1 MHIVSAAD
9 ENFAPHFATM
19 LHSAAKHNP
28 MAHFYLLD
36 CGLKLQTLCKFA
48 TFAADNA
55 IQLITIP
62 INTAR
67 FDGLPTT
74 KFFSPAIYARLL
86 IHELLPDI
94 ERVIYLDADTLVVSS
109 LDPLWRADMREAIIA
124 GVLDEAGH
132 DEEFETPYVNSGVL
146 VLDLHRWRECQ
157 VSTLVIEYIRGRH
170 LTLPDQ
176 SAINAV
182 CANQIMLLDDSWN
195 YRVSGRQQLM
205 RRPRIIHFTG
215 MLKPWL
221 YSNVAFAQ
229 LYGHHRS
236 QTPFPMLELPQ
247 IGYRPLW
254 RRVLNLMI
262 GRPKYWRRFLMQR
275 RSRAFIDGYLKT
287 VAHQGAQSRRRHDD
301 SDVVIGANDQAHL
314 AAVAIQHHAA
324 GHAALDK

>member
-1 MHIVSAAD
+1 MIIVSAAD
-9 ENFAPHFATM
+9 ERFAPHFAAM
-19 LHSAAKHNP
+19 LHSAWTHNP
-28 MAHFYLLD
+28 EAHFYLLD
-36 CGLKLQTLCKFA
+36 CGMKLQTLCKLA
-48 TFAADNA
+48 TFASDHS
-55 IQLITIP
+55 IRLTTEP
-62 INTAR
+62 VDTAR
-67 FDGLPTT
+67 FHDLPTT

-86 IHELLPDI
+86 IHELLPST

-109 LDPLWRADMREAIIA
+109 LDPLWRTDMHGAIIA
-124 GVLDEAGH
+124 GVQDEAGD

-146 VLDLHRWRECQ
+146 VLDLQRWRERQ
-157 VSTLVIEYIRGRH
+157 VSKLVIEYIRSHH

-182 CANQIMLLDDSWN
+182 CANQIVLLDDSWN
-195 YRVSGRQQLM
+195 YRVSGRQRLM
-205 RRPRIIHFTG
+205 QCPRIIHFTG

-262 GRPKYWRRFLMQR
+262 GRPKYWRRFLMQQR
-275 RSRAFIDGYLKT
+275 AKAFIDDYLKADRSAART
-287 VAHQGAQSRRRHDD
+287 RLTPAQ
-301 SDVVIGANDQAHL
+301 
-314 AAVAIQHHAA
+314 
-324 GHAALDK
+324 